1 MAGWQEVRF
10 AQRLELLA
18 RCRRPGLTRR
28 QEYSLP
34 NDGEEQD
41 RQDLQHGMCLQI
53 MDGRLADAP
62 IDRKSTSHVLDI
74 GTGTGIW
81 AIEFAEQ
88 YPNTLVVGTDLRYV
102 SRMVCCFQNPVLYPS
117 SLTLD

>member
-1 MAGWQEVRF
+1 M
-10 AQRLELLA
+10 
-18 RCRRPGLTRR
+18 

-53 MDGRLADAP
+53 MDGRLAEAP
-62 IDRKSTSHVLDI
+62 IDRESPSHVLDI

-88 YPNTLVVGTDLRYV
+88 YPNALVVGTDLRYV
-102 SRMVCCFQNPVLYPS
+102 SAMVCCSQNSELYPTY
-117 SLTLD
+117 LNPD